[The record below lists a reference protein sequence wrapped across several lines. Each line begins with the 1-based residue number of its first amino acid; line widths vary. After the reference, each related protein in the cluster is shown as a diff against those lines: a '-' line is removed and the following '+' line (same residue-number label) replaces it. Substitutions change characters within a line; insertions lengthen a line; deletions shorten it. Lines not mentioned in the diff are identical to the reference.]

1 MIRDDAPSTDQ
12 LPMLDYAYTH
22 EETQATTGY
31 FSCVPPSACKGEA
44 LGVPTPANRL
54 LQTLVKIFE
63 TR

>member
-31 FSCVPPSACKGEA
+31 FSCVPPSDLDFAAA
-44 LGVPTPANRL
+44 LTRL
-54 LQTLVKIFE
+54 WTIFY
-63 TR
+63 TSIFCVC